1 MGTGP
6 IDCKPLRPIVLFR
19 HLLQGSNLLFN
30 CLTIGSFIS
39 DLNPGNGERD
49 HMPKHSLEPTYH
61 EWVANVIFIHKTSM
75 VA

>member
-6 IDCKPLRPIVLFR
+6 IDCKPLRPIVLLR

-30 CLTIGSFIS
+30 CFTIGSFIS

-49 HMPKHSLEPTYH
+49 HVSKHSLEPANYKRVT
-61 EWVANVIFIHKTSM
+61 NVIFIHKKSM